1 MGICCCCRK
10 KETNNVISLYKA
22 NKECNNLINELYN
35 QTWRKR
41 DVQEEYKQFIR
52 GVQTKTELRK
62 NYNLSIQMSAE
73 LAKICNFFREV
84 RGDGNCFY
92 TAFGF
97 QYLRMILLKDK
108 PNQFAEFTKKY
119 ANIQMKIFSD
129 NFNTEN
135 EKIQANLRTEF
146 FKMISQLRM
155 IKDKQ
160 KREESF
166 IKQFQCYEDQQE
178 MDCCLYGLSTIFFRN
193 LANLVVDENDLATLL
208 YDRENLLIW
217 ETECNNNEVVISA
230 LAKSLK
236 IKILLVFF
244 QNAGFEL
251 KKYEEQHEDQV
262 ILLIKPGHYNIGLYL
277 EN

>member
-1 MGICCCCRK
+1 M
-10 KETNNVISLYKA
+10 
-22 NKECNNLINELYN
+22 INELYN

-41 DVQEEYKQFIR
+41 DVREEYKLFVR
-52 GVQTKTELRK
+52 DVQLKTELKK
-62 NYNLSIQMSAE
+62 NYNLSFQMAAD
-73 LAKICNFFREV
+73 LAKICNCFREV

-97 QYLRMILLKDK
+97 QYLSMILMKDQ
-108 PNQFAEFTKKY
+108 PNQFEEFTKKY
-119 ANIQMKIFSD
+119 ANIKMKIFSN
-129 NFNTEN
+129 NFNTED

-146 FKMISQLRM
+146 FKILSQLRM
-155 IKDKQ
+155 IKDRQ
-160 KREESF
+160 KRKEAF
-166 IKQFQCYEDQQE
+166 IKQFQCYEDQKDI
-178 MDCCLYGLSTIFFRN
+178 DCCLYGLSTIFFRN
-193 LANLVVDENDLATLL
+193 LADQVVDENNLAELL

-244 QNAGFEL
+244 QNNGFEL
-251 KKYEEQHEDQV
+251 KKYEEQYVDQV
-262 ILLIKPGHYNIGLYL
+262 ILLIKPGHYNIGLYQ